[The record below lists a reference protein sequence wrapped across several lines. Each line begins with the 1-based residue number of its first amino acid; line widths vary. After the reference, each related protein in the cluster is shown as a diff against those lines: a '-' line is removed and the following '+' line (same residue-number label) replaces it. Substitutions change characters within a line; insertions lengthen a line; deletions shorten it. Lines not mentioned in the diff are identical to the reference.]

1 MLFTFSSIL
10 SWMNILKK
18 EKTKNG
24 IKILNMNANLY
35 RTTATFVKMNLKFT
49 HEASRQF
56 TIYELVQQVPMN
68 THICCRKTE

>member
-24 IKILNMNANLY
+24 IKILNMDANLY
-35 RTTATFVKMNLKFT
+35 CTTATFIKMNLKFT
-49 HEASRQF
+49 QAVSRQF
-56 TIYELVQQVPMN
+56 TMYS
-68 THICCRKTE
+68 